1 MPTVVFVRH
10 AQASYGAAD
19 YDVLSERGHA
29 QVAVLVDSLRR
40 RGIVPV
46 RVVSGTFRR
55 HRDTAEPCA
64 VAAHVDVTLDE
75 RWNEYDD
82 ADILTHHSTSRVR
95 VDTQP
100 GEDVPAVSSREF
112 QQILDRALRDWIAA
126 GVSTA
131 CREAWLAYHDRVMA
145 AMTAAADGLGKGQ
158 SALVISSGGT
168 IAALAASVLGLPP
181 TAFVALNQ
189 VAVNTG
195 VTKMVL
201 GRSGTTLVSYNEQAH
216 LDEARGGLVTYR

>member
-1 MPTVVFVRH
+1 MPAVVLVRH
-10 AQASYGAAD
+10 AQASYGAAE
-19 YDVLSERGHA
+19 YDVLSERGHT
-29 QVAVLVDSLRR
+29 QTAVLVDSLRR

-64 VAAHVDVTLDE
+64 AAAGVEVTPDE

-95 VDTQP
+95 VERQP
-100 GEDVPAVSSREF
+100 GDAAPAVSSREF
-112 QQILDRALRDWIAA
+112 QQILDRALRNWIAVGA
-126 GVSTA
+126 STA
-131 CREAWLAYHDRVMA
+131 CREAWPAYQDRVIG
-145 AMTAAADGLGKGQ
+145 AMNAAADGLGKGQ

-181 TAFVALNQ
+181 TAFVTLNQ

-201 GRSGTTLVSYNEQAH
+201 GRSGTTLVSYNEHAH